1 MNETSKRTHRV
12 LAMAR
17 TARVFRLKE
26 LTSRGIHPEE
36 IRRLWRKGLLV
47 RSSRGV
53 YHLPNVEFSGNVSL
67 AEMAKRVPRG
77 VICLLTALRFHGIG
91 TQMPPEVWLALHRR
105 AAKPRLDRPRLRVVR
120 FSGLAFTEGV
130 EQHTVDHVSVRV
142 YGIAKT
148 VADCFKY
155 RNKIGLD
162 VALEAL
168 REALN
173 RRKMTMDEIWKYARI
188 CRVARVM
195 QPYLEAI
202 A

>member
-1 MNETSKRTHRV
+1 
-12 LAMAR
+12 MAR
-17 TARVFRLKE
+17 TAKVFRLKE

-53 YHLPNVEFSGNVSL
+53 YHLPNAEFSGNLSL
-67 AEMAKRVPRG
+67 AEVAKRVPRG
-77 VICLLTALRFHGIG
+77 VICLLTALRFHGVG

-105 AAKPRLDRPRLRVVR
+105 AARPRLDRPRLRVVR
-120 FSGLAFTEGV
+120 FSGQAFTEGV
-130 EQHTVDHVSVRV
+130 EQHTADHVSVRV
-142 YGIAKT
+142 YSIAKT

-168 REALN
+168 REALK
-173 RRKMTMDEIWKYARI
+173 RRKITMDEIWKYARI